1 MYRETVAFTKNRL
14 NTTNM
19 DNSLNK
25 YILIILLVFFISCA
39 KKEQE
44 AFTFVQLCDT
54 QLGFGGYEH
63 DMESFKIAV
72 NQINAL
78 NPDFVIIC
86 GDLVNDRND
95 SSFTD
100 FKEIRKGFNM
110 PCYSAPGNHDVGNVP
125 NDTTLNYYRRTIG
138 EDYYKFKNKGYS
150 FLVVNTQL
158 WKVDLENE
166 SEKHDNW
173 FRETLK
179 ENSKNEAVF
188 VIGHYPL
195 YVESIE
201 EEESYHNLPLIKRKE
216 VMELFKQ
223 NNVVAFITG
232 HTHKTVINNYE
243 NIQLVSGGATSR
255 NIDGSPLGFRTWEVS
270 FDTIT
275 QHFVTLQPIKNT
287 GKNESF

>member
-1 MYRETVAFTKNRL
+1 MG
-14 NTTNM
+14 
-19 DNSLNK
+19 NSLNK
-25 YILIILLVFFISCA
+25 YIIIALLAFFISCA
-39 KKEQE
+39 KKEQDP
-44 AFTFVQLCDT
+44 FTFVQLCDT

-63 DMESFKIAV
+63 DMQSFNIAV

-78 NPDFVIIC
+78 NPDFGIIC

-100 FKEIRKGFNM
+100 FKEIRQRFNM
-110 PCYSAPGNHDVGNVP
+110 PCYSAPGNYDVGNVP
-125 NDTTLNYYRRTIG
+125 NNTTLDYYRRTIG
-138 EDYYKFKNKGYS
+138 EDYYKFQNKGYS

-158 WKVDLENE
+158 WKVDLKNE
-166 SEKHDNW
+166 YEKHDNW

-179 ENSKNEAVF
+179 DNGKNENPVL

-201 EEESYHNLPLIKRKE
+201 EEETYHNLPLIKRKE

-232 HTHKTVINNYE
+232 HTHKTIINNYE
-243 NIQLVSGGATSR
+243 NIQLVSGGATSK

-275 QHFVTLQPIKNT
+275 QNFVTLQPVKNT
-287 GKNESF
+287 SENQSF